1 MSIVGGVLRVGI
13 ENLLNTPPS
22 TPNPHFDYIATHFTM
37 NQQSS
42 KILNA
47 AVVVAA
53 LGYFVDIYD
62 LLLFSIVRVP
72 SLQSLGVQGD
82 ALKEVGLHLIDMQ
95 MFGMLLGGILW
106 GVLGDKRGRLS
117 VLFGSIFLYS
127 VANIA
132 NGMVHSVESYAIWRF
147 IAGIGLAGELGAGIT
162 LVAEILPKEKRGIG
176 TMVVAVV
183 GLTGAIVA
191 GFLAKVFDW
200 RTCYFIGGGLGL
212 ALLALRIGV
221 SESGM
226 FKHTQQQEI
235 SRGNFFALFNN
246 RSRFVRYMRCVF
258 IGFPTWFVIG
268 ILVTFSPE
276 FAKAMGVEGTINA
289 GTSVMFAYGGLVAG
303 DLVSGLLSQLLRS
316 RIKVMYIFLALSALS
331 VFVFLN
337 VGAVSPDMIY
347 VLCAMLGFSVG
358 FWVIFVTIAAEQF
371 GTNLRATVTTTVPN
385 FARGALVFITMLF
398 RTAEGYF
405 GILTGA
411 MLVGAFCIAISLLF
425 LKGMKET
432 FDEDLNYVEQV

>member
-1 MSIVGGVLRVGI
+1 MSG
-13 ENLLNTPPS
+13 
-22 TPNPHFDYIATHFTM
+22 
-37 NQQSS
+37 QSN

-72 SLQSLGVQGD
+72 SLQSLGFAGD
-82 ALKEVGLHLIDMQ
+82 ELKRVGLHLIDMQ
-95 MFGMLLGGILW
+95 MFGMLLGGMVW

-132 NGMVHSVESYAIWRF
+132 NGMVHSVEGYAVWRF

-162 LVAEILPKEKRGIG
+162 LVTEILPKEKRGIG

-226 FKHTQQQEI
+226 FMHTQQQDV

-246 RSRFVRYMRCVF
+246 RSRFVRYMRCVL
-258 IGFPTWFVIG
+258 IGFPTWFVVG

-276 FAKAMGVEGTINA
+276 FAKAMGVKGTVSA
-289 GTSVMFAYGGLVAG
+289 GTAVMFAYGGLVAG
-303 DLVSGLLSQLLRS
+303 DLASGMLSQILRS
-316 RIKVMYIFLALSALS
+316 RIKVMYVFLALSAVC
-331 VFVFLN
+331 VFAYLN
-337 VGAVSPDMIY
+337 VGAVSSGVIY
-347 VLCAMLGFSVG
+347 ALCCALGFSVG

-385 FARGALVFITMLF
+385 FARGALVFITLLF
-398 RTAEGYF
+398 RAAEGYF
-405 GILTGA
+405 GTLHGA
-411 MLVGAFCIAISLLF
+411 MLVGAFCIAISFLF
-425 LKGMKET
+425 LRGMKET
-432 FDEDLNYVEQV
+432 FDADLNYVEQV

>member
-1 MSIVGGVLRVGI
+1 
-13 ENLLNTPPS
+13 
-22 TPNPHFDYIATHFTM
+22 M
-37 NQQSS
+37 NQQAP

-47 AVVVAA
+47 AVIVAA

-62 LLLFSIVRVP
+62 LLLFSIVRIP
-72 SLQSLGVQGD
+72 SLQSLGYEGD
-82 ALKEVGLHLIDMQ
+82 ELKRIGLHLIEMQ

-132 NGMVHSVESYAIWRF
+132 NGMVHSVESYAAWRF

-162 LVAEILPKEKRGIG
+162 LVAEIMPKEKRGIG
-176 TMVVAVV
+176 TMIVAVV

-191 GFLAKVFDW
+191 GLLAKIFDW

-212 ALLALRIGV
+212 ALLVLRIGV

-226 FKHTQQQEI
+226 FKQTMRQEV
-235 SRGNFFALFNN
+235 SRGNFLALFTNAN
-246 RSRFVRYMRCVF
+246 RFVRYLRCVL
-258 IGFPTWFVIG
+258 IGFPTWYVVG

-276 FAKAMGVEGTINA
+276 FAKALGVVGKIDA
-289 GTSVMFAYGGLVAG
+289 GTSVMFAYGGLVMG

-316 RIKVMYIFLALSALS
+316 RTKVMYIFLALSTLCI
-331 VFVFLN
+331 FTYLN
-337 VGAVSPDMIY
+337 AHNVSPNAIY
-347 VLCAMLGFSVG
+347 GLCFALGFSVG

-385 FARGALVFITMLF
+385 FVRGALVLITFMYK
-398 RTAEGYF
+398 TAESQF

-411 MLVGAFCIAISLLF
+411 MIVGTICLAIAFFF
-425 LKGMKET
+425 LAGMKET
-432 FDEDLNYVEQV
+432 FSEDLNYVEEI

>member
-1 MSIVGGVLRVGI
+1 
-13 ENLLNTPPS
+13 
-22 TPNPHFDYIATHFTM
+22 M
-37 NQQSS
+37 NQQSNR
-42 KILNA
+42 ILNA
-47 AVVVAA
+47 VVIVAA

-72 SLQSLGVQGD
+72 SLQSLGVEGD

-127 VANIA
+127 IANIA
-132 NGMVHSVESYAIWRF
+132 NGMVQSVEAYAAWRF

-162 LVAEILPKEKRGIG
+162 LVAEILPKEKRGLG

-183 GLTGAIVA
+183 GLTGAIFA
-191 GFLAKVFDW
+191 GLLAKIFDW

-212 ALLALRIGV
+212 ALLALRVGV
-221 SESGM
+221 AESGM
-226 FKHTQQQEI
+226 FKQTQQQEI
-235 SRGNFFALFNN
+235 SRGNFFALFTN
-246 RSRFVRYMRCVF
+246 RSRFIRYMRCVF

-289 GTSVMFAYGGLVAG
+289 GTAVMFAYGGLVAG

-316 RIKVMYIFLALSALS
+316 RIKVMYIFLALSAVC
-331 VFVFLN
+331 VFTFLN
-337 VGAVSPDMIY
+337 AGAVSPDTIY
-347 VLCAMLGFSVG
+347 VLCGTLGFSVG

-398 RTAEGYF
+398 RWAEGYF
-405 GILTGA
+405 GTLQGA
-411 MLVGAFCIAISLLF
+411 MLVGAFCIAISFLF